1 MNETENNNTNLNNT
15 DQQGNGQYYDP
26 NQNIPNGQQYSG
38 QYQNYGQNAPY
49 NYGQNQNYGQNDPYN
64 YGQNQNYGQNGP
76 YNYGQNQNY
85 GQYQNYEQNGPYSY
99 GQNQNYGQNGPY
111 NYGQNQNY
119 GQYQNY
125 GQQPFVNPQAAYQQ
139 AAPVQETV
147 SNVFYYILMT
157 LTAVSALITIIF
169 SMSLIN
175 ATFSA
180 DNLDVILSQNFYNVY
195 SSLMDTYSASA
206 GASVIYTLLTYAL
219 GFSILAFSIIDIVTV
234 HKKGYPILGLILFTI
249 FLKPGYFI
257 WRAHVVKQKKT
268 LPVVFTICY
277 ILAHVFYFF
286 WCFTLVMRLM
296 SGM

>member
-26 NQNIPNGQQYSG
+26 NQN
-38 QYQNYGQNAPY
+38 
-49 NYGQNQNYGQNDPYN
+49 
-64 YGQNQNYGQNGP
+64 YGQNGP

-85 GQYQNYEQNGPYSY
+85 EQYQNYGQNGSYNYGQNQNYEQYQNYGQNGPYSY

-111 NYGQNQNY
+111 NY

-180 DNLDVILSQNFYNVY
+180 ENLDVILSQNFYNVY

-296 SGM
+296 S